1 MLLKHWNII
10 QYSTNRAPDF
20 VHQPIVG
27 YGKNINLRDI
37 LFRAQVNY
45 PPPPPSIKWQEVRPT
60 VIERCLDL
68 SDNII
73 TQTARRRREAVWML
87 TIKSI
92 TPLGINHM
100 V

>member
-1 MLLKHWNII
+1 MQYIGETGRRVRDRLYEHIYSIRVSKISTPVAEHFRLPGHSQQDLKL
-10 QYSTNRAPDF
+10 Q
-20 VHQPIVG
+20 
-27 YGKNINLRDI
+27 
-37 LFRAQVNY
+37 
-45 PPPPPSIKWQEVRPT
+45 
-60 VIERCLDL
+60 VIERCPDL

-73 TQTARRRREAVWML
+73 TQTARRRRKSFWMW